1 MKFKDSM
8 REMKISPRAYFILL
22 LFCVIAFGIVTPA
35 VINFV
40 LMPYLSGPIVYTIYT
55 IPMFIVF
62 VVAIYPLILSS
73 QRKLRSDRL
82 FPMFITELAAL
93 STSEMSFDKIFYIL
107 SDKKT
112 YGPLAEDA
120 KKLYRLIKH
129 YNVAAGEACRFVA
142 ARTPSVVESDFF
154 SRMAHALEIGDT
166 ISRFMKNE
174 HDVIMS
180 EYVLSS
186 ESALK
191 DLDFMKEMYTG
202 IVTSL
207 IFVCVFVSIIPLL
220 GTGDITMIL
229 YGIVLAFLVMEI
241 VFVYYIT
248 TKVPR
253 NPIWYGWK
261 QKNHGGFFT
270 DKDRILMVSV
280 FISLMGVAML
290 FFLLLPF
297 ELPMLLLVSSSC
309 LPLLI
314 PGILIS
320 KEEKRIEKRDNIY
333 GAFIRS
339 LGRSSSAAG
348 ITMVESV
355 KKLALHKFGPL
366 TDMVRNLSKRLQ
378 MHIDPKTSWRHFA
391 SESSSHLIERF
402 GDMYTDCV
410 MNGAKPDET
419 SLFISNNMFKIL
431 SIRKK
436 RALVASSFFGV
447 LYGVMVSLSFTIWIT
462 IGITKYMAE
471 VVGTIEIE
479 DTDMGGSF
487 LNTLLNANFDVQPLE
502 YMAFSVM
509 VIHAF
514 FSAIMLP
521 LLKGGHMATA
531 AIHLI
536 SLLWIASASQF
547 IVDILLESLLGI

>member
-1 MKFKDSM
+1 MKFKDSV
-8 REMKISPRAYFILL
+8 RDMKIAPRTYFILL
-22 LFCVIAFGIVTPA
+22 LVSVIGFGVVTPA
-35 VINFV
+35 IISIV

-55 IPMFIVF
+55 IPMFVVF
-62 VVAIYPLILSS
+62 VVAMYPLILSS
-73 QRKLRSDRL
+73 QRKLKSDRM

-112 YGPLAEDA
+112 YGPLAEDS

-142 ARTPSVVESDFF
+142 ARTPSVTESDFF
-154 SRMAHALEIGDT
+154 NRMAHALEIGDT

-241 VFVYYIT
+241 IFVYYIT

-261 QKNHGGFFT
+261 QKMRGGFFT
-270 DKDRILMVSV
+270 DRDRILMVSV
-280 FISLMGVAML
+280 FISAMGVGML

-297 ELPMLLLVSSSC
+297 KLPMLLLASSSC

-314 PGILIS
+314 PGVLIS
-320 KEEKRIEKRDNIY
+320 KEEKKIEKRDNIY

-378 MHIDPKTSWRHFA
+378 MHIDPKTSWKHFA

-436 RALVASSFFGV
+436 RGLVASSFFGV

-487 LNTLLNANFDVQPLE
+487 LSTILTADFSVEPLE

-547 IVDILLESLLGI
+547 IVDIMLESLLGI

>member
-8 REMKISPRAYFILL
+8 RDMKISPRSYFILL
-22 LFCVIAFGIVTPA
+22 LFSVIAFGVVTPA

-55 IPMFIVF
+55 IPMFLVF

-73 QRKLRSDRL
+73 QRKVKSDRL

-107 SDKKT
+107 SDKT
-112 YGPLAEDA
+112 MYGPLAEDS

-166 ISRFMKNE
+166 ISHFMQNE

-220 GTGDITMIL
+220 GGTDISMIL

-248 TKVPR
+248 TKVPK
-253 NPIWYGWK
+253 NPIWYGWR
-261 QKNHGGFFT
+261 QKRHGGFFT
-270 DKDRILMVSV
+270 DKDRILMISV
-280 FISLMGVAML
+280 LISLMGVAML

-297 ELPMLLLVSSSC
+297 DLPLLLLVSSAC
-309 LPLLI
+309 LPALI

-320 KEEKRIEKRDNIY
+320 REEKRIEKRDNIY

-378 MHIDPKTSWRHFA
+378 MHIDPKTSWKHFA
-391 SESSSHLIERF
+391 AESSSSLMERF

-436 RALVASSFFGV
+436 RGLVASSFFGV

-479 DTDMGGSF
+479 DTDLGGSF
-487 LNTLLNANFDVQPLE
+487 LTTLLNADFSVKPLE

-521 LLKGGHMATA
+521 LLKGGHIATA